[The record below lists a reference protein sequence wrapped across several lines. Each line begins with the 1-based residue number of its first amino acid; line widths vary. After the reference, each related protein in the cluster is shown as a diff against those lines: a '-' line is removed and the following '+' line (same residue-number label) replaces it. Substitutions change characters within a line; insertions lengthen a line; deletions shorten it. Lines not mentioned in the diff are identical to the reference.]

1 MQPIQLTSL
10 CYALQGKP
18 LLSDLT
24 VTLCARRIG
33 LIGRNGSGKTT
44 LMRLIAGLIA
54 PSSGTVRLG
63 DLDPYS
69 DRKVALA
76 RIGIL
81 FQNPDHQILFPTVE
95 EELAF
100 GLLQQGQSQSA
111 AFGRANDMLTAEGR
125 TDWAKAPISTLS
137 HGQKQWLC
145 LQAVLLMG
153 PETLLLDEPF
163 AALDEITRFRL
174 DIRLRELWLERG
186 MTVIFVTHSITEAA
200 FLADRAVVLTRK
212 GGGIKMDRRL
222 ALPEIRRNELRASPE
237 FGREME
243 ALLAAM
249 EEES

>member
-1 MQPIQLTSL
+1 MQPIQLNSL

-44 LMRLIAGLIA
+44 LMRLMAGLIA

-69 DRKVALA
+69 DRKAALA

-125 TDWAKAPISTLS
+125 ADWAKAPVSNLS

-163 AALDEITRFRL
+163 AALDLPTET
-174 DIRLRELWLERG
+174 RLRRHLEGLDQRLITIAHRPEDLAHCQEVLWLEAGR
-186 MTVIFVTHSITEAA
+186 IAA
-200 FLADRAVVLTRK
+200 FGAPDEVLPAYAEAMRQLGERDAD
-212 GGGIKMDRRL
+212 
-222 ALPEIRRNELRASPE
+222 
-237 FGREME
+237 
-243 ALLAAM
+243 
-249 EEES
+249 